1 MPHIWIYVQILLLK
15 SGKNIVAKILVE
27 EKIDILI
34 TSVENFHKIYKLE
47 IKDLELE
54 KLKTVRKILELEW
67 VTNENNKV

>member
-27 EKIDILI
+27 EKNDILI